1 LVLVKKSLVRHFTAT
16 GFLVNECKVLL
27 HWHPK
32 VQAWLPPG
40 GHINDNEDPEQA
52 VLREIMEETGFK
64 AEVIG
69 QGPTIDFEYPKQ
81 VPSPLTIMVEDIN
94 DPIEGCHQHIDMIYV
109 CRLIG
114 SNFPLKNGW
123 KWVGKSQLISG
134 ELLDRGD
141 GKNFRPPED
150 VIRLAEYALQIVNEN
165 LN

>member
-1 LVLVKKSLVRHFTAT
+1 MKKSLVRHFTAT

-52 VLREIMEETGFK
+52 VLREIMEETGFQ
-64 AEVIG
+64 AEVID

-94 DPIEGCHQHIDMIYV
+94 DPVEGFHQHIDMIYF
-109 CRLIG
+109 CTPTGDKG
-114 SNFPLKNGW
+114 SFIDLKPGWFWVEKEDLDKGLPLKNQEGH
-123 KWVGKSQLISG
+123 
-134 ELLDRGD
+134 LDT
-141 GKNFRPPED
+141 PPED
-150 VIRLAEYALQIVNEN
+150 VLILASHAFEAVNFIV
-165 LN
+165 